1 MEGMHHNLQKHYANS
16 VLLRGGVV
24 GCCCLWLLC
33 VFAVLMCLFVVNL
46 QADEVQLENFF
57 STHGQ
62 VLECK
67 IIMDKVTG
75 KSKGYGFV
83 TFKDAT
89 AAEFVK
95 QTANFN
101 FLGKNVCN
109 ASLQPHGGVACFF
122 FVVLFELV
130 GEYDV

>member
-1 MEGMHHNLQKHYANS
+1 MEGMISYSFHPSPTLM
-16 VLLRGGVV
+16 VLL
-24 GCCCLWLLC
+24 
-33 VFAVLMCLFVVNL
+33 LFVVAFFFFL
-46 QADEVQLENFF
+46 FVVCVVLACCCCFVCCVCICFILVFMQADEVQLENFF

-83 TFKDAT
+83 TFKDAH

-101 FLGKNVCN
+101 LLGKNVCTC
-109 ASLQPHGGVACFF
+109 VFY
-122 FVVLFELV
+122 VM
-130 GEYDV
+130 